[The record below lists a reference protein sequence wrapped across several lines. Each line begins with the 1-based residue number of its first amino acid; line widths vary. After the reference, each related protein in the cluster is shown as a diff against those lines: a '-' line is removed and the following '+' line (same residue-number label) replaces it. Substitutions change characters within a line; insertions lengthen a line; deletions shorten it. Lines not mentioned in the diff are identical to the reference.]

1 MGNNTCLG
9 CLTTNKILKN
19 NYCSK
24 CIKELFNGIV
34 PNPLNFDRVEFTKK
48 RAELSPRMSISGV
61 QDKISLTF
69 EKKDLVPTAIN
80 GKYILKPISSGDGHI
95 QNEKDVVANEHL
107 SMLISKQIFKIQTA
121 NCGLIQ
127 FSDGELAYI
136 TKRFDYDDISG
147 LKYDQ
152 EDFAGIMGITPSSHG
167 ENYKYDACSY
177 LDCARMIKKY
187 VASSI
192 VSIEDFFKRVILNY
206 LICNGDAHLKN
217 FSLYSKSDSS
227 EYFLT
232 PNYDLL
238 NTRFH
243 INEKY
248 GDMALEL
255 LDEYT
260 PTYEKYGYY
269 TYDDF
274 KTFANYIDLKE
285 VRFNKI
291 MNFIEDSYPKVE
303 ELIDK
308 SFLSESAKEF
318 YRSSYKDRVKRL
330 SFSKTLGK

>member
-1 MGNNTCLG
+1 MENKICLG
-9 CLTTNKILKN
+9 CLAIDKKLTN

-24 CIKELFNGIV
+24 CIKELFNGTI

-69 EKKDLVPTAIN
+69 EKKDLIPTATN
-80 GKYILKPISSGDGHI
+80 GKYILKPITSGDGHI
-95 QNEKDVVANEHL
+95 QNEKDIAANEHL
-107 SMLISKQIFKIQTA
+107 SMLISKNVFKISTA
-121 NCGLIQ
+121 SSGLIK

-136 TKRFDYDDISG
+136 TKRFDYDEFSN

-152 EDFAGIMGITPSSHG
+152 EDFAGVMGITPATHG

-192 VSIEDFFKRVILNY
+192 ISQEDFFKRIILNY
-206 LICNGDAHLKN
+206 LICNGDAHIKN
-217 FSLYSKSDSS
+217 FSLYSKLDSL

-248 GDMALEL
+248 GDMAIDL
-255 LDEYT
+255 LDDYT
-260 PTYEKYGYY
+260 STYEAYGYY

-274 KTFANYIDLKE
+274 KTFAKYIDLPE
-285 VRFNKI
+285 IRFNKI
-291 MNFIEDSYPKVE
+291 MKFIEDSYQEVE
-303 ELIDK
+303 KLIDK
-308 SFLSESAKEF
+308 SFLSPKAKEF
-318 YRSSYKDRVKRL
+318 YKESYKDRMKRL
-330 SFSKTLGK
+330 RIR

>member
-1 MGNNTCLG
+1 MRQKMENNICLA
-9 CLTTNKILKN
+9 CLATNKKLKN
-19 NYCSK
+19 SYCSK
-24 CIKELFNGIV
+24 CIKELFDGTV
-34 PNPLNFDRVEFTKK
+34 PNSLNFNKVEFTKK

-80 GKYILKPISSGDGHI
+80 GKYILKPISSGDGYI
-95 QNEKDVVANEHL
+95 KNEKDIVANEHL
-107 SMLISKQIFKIQTA
+107 SMLISKQIFKIPTA
-121 NCGLIQ
+121 NCGLIE

-136 TKRFDYDDISG
+136 TKRFDYDDISS
-147 LKYDQ
+147 LKFDQ
-152 EDFAGIMGITPSSHG
+152 EDFAGIMQISPSSHG

-177 LDCARMIKKY
+177 LDCAKMIKKY
-187 VASSI
+187 VASS
-192 VSIEDFFKRVILNY
+192 VVCLEDFFKRVILNY

-217 FSLYSKSDSS
+217 FSLYSKPYSN
-227 EYFLT
+227 EYFLS

-238 NTRFH
+238 NTRFN

-248 GDMALEL
+248 GDMALDL

-285 VRFNKI
+285 IRFNKI
-291 MNFIEDSYPKVE
+291 MKFIEESYYKVE

-308 SFLSESAKEF
+308 SFLSKNAKEF
-318 YRSSYKDRVKRL
+318 YKLSYKTRLKRL
-330 SFSKTLGK
+330 RYR

>member
-1 MGNNTCLG
+1 MDNICLG
-9 CLTTNKILKN
+9 CLATNKKLTN
-19 NYCSK
+19 NYCLK
-24 CIKELFNGIV
+24 CIKELFDGTT
-34 PNPLNFDRVEFTKK
+34 PNHLNFNRVEFTKK
-48 RAELSPRMSISGV
+48 RAELSARMSISGV
-61 QDKISLTF
+61 QDKISLAF
-69 EKKDLVPTAIN
+69 EKKDLVPTATN
-80 GKYILKPISSGDGHI
+80 GKYILKPITNGYGYI
-95 QNEKDVVANEHL
+95 KNEKDIVANEHL
-107 SMLISKQIFKIQTA
+107 SMLISKNIFGIPTA
-121 NCGLIQ
+121 TCGLIK

-136 TKRFDYDDISG
+136 TKRFDYDESSN

-152 EDFAGIMGITPSSHG
+152 EDFAGIMGISPSSYG

-187 VASSI
+187 VASSV
-192 VSIEDFFKRVILNY
+192 VSLEDFFKRIILNY

-217 FSLYSKSDSS
+217 FSLYSKPNAN

-255 LDEYT
+255 LNDYT
-260 PTYEKYGYY
+260 DTYESYGYY

-274 KTFANYIDLKE
+274 KTFAKYIALPE

-291 MNFIEDSYPKVE
+291 MKFIEDSYPKVE
-303 ELIDK
+303 ELINK
-308 SFLSESAKEF
+308 SFLSLEAKEF
-318 YRSSYKDRVKRL
+318 YKNSYKDRMKRL
-330 SFSKTLGK
+330 GVKD

>member
-1 MGNNTCLG
+1 MANEICLG
-9 CLTTNKILKN
+9 CLATNKKLTN

-24 CIKELFNGIV
+24 CIKELFNGII
-34 PNPLNFDRVEFTKK
+34 PNPLSFDRVEFTKK

-69 EKKDLVPTAIN
+69 EKKDLVPTATN
-80 GKYILKPISSGDGHI
+80 GKYILKPITNGDGQI
-95 QNEKDVVANEHL
+95 QNEKDIVANEHL
-107 SMLISKQIFKIQTA
+107 SMLISKNIFNIPTA
-121 NCGLIQ
+121 ICGLIR
-127 FSDGELAYI
+127 FSDNELAYI
-136 TKRFDYDDISG
+136 TKRFDYDENSN

-152 EDFAGIMGITPSSHG
+152 EDFAGIMGITPSTHG

-187 VASSI
+187 VASSV

-217 FSLYSKSDSS
+217 FSLYSKADSK

-255 LDEYT
+255 LDDYT
-260 PTYEKYGYY
+260 PTYKAYGYY
-269 TYDDF
+269 TYEDF
-274 KTFANYIDLKE
+274 KTFAKYINLPE
-285 VRFNKI
+285 IRFNKI
-291 MNFIEDSYPKVE
+291 MKFIEDSYPKVE
-303 ELIDK
+303 DLIDK
-308 SFLSESAKEF
+308 SFLSDKAKEF
-318 YRSSYKDRVKRL
+318 YKSSYKDRMKRL
-330 SFSKTLGK
+330 GFK

>member
-1 MGNNTCLG
+1 MENNTCLG
-9 CLTTNKILKN
+9 CLATNKTLKN

-48 RAELSPRMSISGV
+48 RAEFSPRMSISGV
-61 QDKISLTF
+61 QDKISLNF

-95 QNEKDVVANEHL
+95 QNEKDIVANEHL
-107 SMLISKQIFKIQTA
+107 SMLISKNIFNIPTA

-187 VASSI
+187 VASNI

-243 INEKY
+243 IKEKY

-291 MNFIEDSYPKVE
+291 MKFIEESYPKVE
-303 ELIDK
+303 KLIDK

-318 YRSSYKDRVKRL
+318 YKSSYKDRVKRL

>member
-1 MGNNTCLG
+1 MENKICLG
-9 CLTTNKILKN
+9 CLAIGKKLRN

-34 PNPLNFDRVEFTKK
+34 PNPLNFNKVEFTKK
-48 RAELSPRMSISGV
+48 RAELSARMSISGV

-80 GKYILKPISSGDGHI
+80 GKYILKPISSDNGHI
-95 QNEKDVVANEHL
+95 HNDKDIVANEHI
-107 SMLISKQIFKIQTA
+107 SMLISKDIFNIPTA
-121 NCGLIQ
+121 ICGLIE
-127 FSDGELAYI
+127 FNDGELAYI
-136 TKRFDYDDISG
+136 TKRFDYDENSN
-147 LKYDQ
+147 LKHDQ

-177 LDCARMIKKY
+177 LDCARMIKKH
-187 VASSI
+187 VASSM
-192 VSIEDFFKRVILNY
+192 VSIEDFFKRIILNY

-217 FSLYSKSDSS
+217 FSLFSKASSS

-243 INEKY
+243 VNEKY

-255 LDEYT
+255 LDDYT
-260 PTYEKYGYY
+260 STYEKYGYY

-274 KTFANYIDLKE
+274 KTFAKYIDLPE

-291 MNFIEDSYPKVE
+291 MKFIEASYPKVE

-308 SFLSESAKEF
+308 SFLSPQAKEF
-318 YRSSYKDRVKRL
+318 YKESYKDRMKRL
-330 SFSKTLGK
+330 QIR

>member
-1 MGNNTCLG
+1 MENNTCLG
-9 CLTTNKILKN
+9 CLATNKKLKN

-24 CIKELFNGIV
+24 CIKELFSGTT
-34 PNPLNFDRVEFTKK
+34 PNPLNFNKVEFTKK
-48 RAELSPRMSISGV
+48 RAELSARMSISGV

-69 EKKDLVPTAIN
+69 EKKDLVPTATN
-80 GKYILKPISSGDGHI
+80 GKYILKPISSDNGHI
-95 QNEKDVVANEHL
+95 QNEKDIVANEHL
-107 SMLISKQIFKIQTA
+107 SMLISKDIFNIPTA
-121 NCGLIQ
+121 NCGLIE
-127 FSDGELAYI
+127 FNDGELAYI
-136 TKRFDYDDISG
+136 TKRFDYDENLG

-177 LDCARMIKKY
+177 LDCARMIKKH

-192 VSIEDFFKRVILNY
+192 VSIEDFFKRIILNY

-217 FSLYSKSDSS
+217 FSLFSKASSS

-243 INEKY
+243 VNEKY

-255 LDEYT
+255 LDNYT
-260 PTYEKYGYY
+260 STYEKYGYY

-274 KTFANYIDLKE
+274 KIFAKYIDLPE

-291 MNFIEDSYPKVE
+291 MKFIKDSYPEVE
-303 ELIDK
+303 ELINK
-308 SFLSESAKEF
+308 SFLNSKAKEF
-318 YRSSYKDRVKRL
+318 YKKSYQDRMKRL
-330 SFSKTLGK
+330 GINFY

>member
-9 CLTTNKILKN
+9 CLTTNKTLKN

-177 LDCARMIKKY
+177 LDCGRMIKKY
-187 VASSI
+187 VASNV

-243 INEKY
+243 VNEKY

-303 ELIDK
+303 ELIYK

>member
-1 MGNNTCLG
+1 MENKICLG
-9 CLTTNKILKN
+9 CLAIDKKLTN

-24 CIKELFNGIV
+24 CIKELFNGTI
-34 PNPLNFDRVEFTKK
+34 PNPLTFDRVEFTKK

-69 EKKDLVPTAIN
+69 EKKDLIPTATN
-80 GKYILKPISSGDGHI
+80 GKYILKPITSGDGHI
-95 QNEKDVVANEHL
+95 QNEKDIVANEHL
-107 SMLISKQIFKIQTA
+107 SMLISKKVFNIPTA
-121 NCGLIQ
+121 SCGLIK

-136 TKRFDYDDISG
+136 TKRFDYDEFSN

-152 EDFAGIMGITPSSHG
+152 EDFAGVMGITPATHG

-192 VSIEDFFKRVILNY
+192 ISQEDFFKRIILNY
-206 LICNGDAHLKN
+206 LICNGDAHIKN
-217 FSLYSKSDSS
+217 FSLYSKLDSL

-248 GDMALEL
+248 GDMAIDL
-255 LDEYT
+255 LDDYT
-260 PTYEKYGYY
+260 STYEAYGYY

-274 KTFANYIDLKE
+274 KTFAKYIDLPE
-285 VRFNKI
+285 IRFNKI
-291 MNFIEDSYPKVE
+291 MKFIEDSYQEVE
-303 ELIDK
+303 KLIDK
-308 SFLSESAKEF
+308 SFLSPKAKEF
-318 YRSSYKDRVKRL
+318 YKESYKDRMKRL
-330 SFSKTLGK
+330 RIK

>member
-9 CLTTNKILKN
+9 CLATNKTLKN

-34 PNPLNFDRVEFTKK
+34 PNPLNFDRVEFNKK
-48 RAELSPRMSISGV
+48 RAELAHRMSISGV

-69 EKKDLVPTAIN
+69 EKKDLVPTATD

-95 QNEKDVVANEHL
+95 QNEKDIVANEHL
-107 SMLISKQIFKIQTA
+107 SMLISKNIFNILTA
-121 NCGLIQ
+121 ISGLIQ

-147 LKYDQ
+147 SKYDQ

-217 FSLYSKSDSS
+217 FSLYSKSYSS

-243 INEKY
+243 INEKC

-274 KTFANYIDLKE
+274 KTFANHIDLKE

-291 MNFIEDSYPKVE
+291 MKFIEESYPKVE

-318 YRSSYKDRVKRL
+318 YKSSYKDRVKRL
-330 SFSKTLGK
+330 SFSKTLQS